1 MIIAITDPGKSRA
14 ASGLADTL
22 ASLRSS
28 HGRKVLLIDA
38 DARRLSRF
46 CAEGQQYRQY
56 QDVVID
62 TEGYDTLASRA
73 ALIAAQV
80 VLVPINVEQAD
91 LARQYKLVASLNS
104 ARMFN
109 PGLRVKFVLS
119 AEPAPGSEELRTIRN
134 YVAHVMSA
142 TLAGAPL
149 HDADALCRE
158 VFQG

>member
-38 DARRLSRF
+38 DTRRLSRF

-73 ALIAAQV
+73 ALTRPRWSWCPSAWSR
-80 VLVPINVEQAD
+80 PTW
-91 LARQYKLVASLNS
+91 RASTS
-104 ARMFN
+104 W
-109 PGLRVKFVLS
+109 S
-119 AEPAPGSEELRTIRN
+119 PA
-134 YVAHVMSA
+134 
-142 TLAGAPL
+142 
-149 HDADALCRE
+149 
-158 VFQG
+158 